1 MVPNLRYLFVMKCR
15 IGGVEKRRD
24 LEDIRES
31 GACNR
36 DHLRDAGAGSGFRV
50 LSGPPDPT
58 EDPVWS

>member
-36 DHLRDAGAGSGFRV
+36 DHLRDAGAGSGF
-50 LSGPPDPT
+50 
-58 EDPVWS
+58 